1 MKPGPVNYP
10 LNLRS
15 CVRAWSVLSIA
26 WIVYWLWHSM
36 LVCPLN
42 RIGIQTP
49 NALWCRFSEVDQL
62 SYYGNLVL
70 KMFGIPALVLV
81 ALAAADWAWRGFR
94 LTRSRSSPLAESCR
108 NRSSTSKKPGIRSV
122 RSAPHHDIMQ

>member
-1 MKPGPVNYP
+1 MRQRCQGFSDGAADKASGWSRPQDETRSREYP

-26 WIVYWLWHSM
+26 WIVYCLWHSM

-81 ALAAADWAWRGFR
+81 VLAAADWAWRGFR
-94 LTRSRSSPLAESCR
+94 LTRSRSSP
-108 NRSSTSKKPGIRSV
+108 
-122 RSAPHHDIMQ
+122 